1 MAVKKQYHWFMWA
14 MMALIYA
21 TSAIFTFMLLSE
33 FVENPIIRVLTLIV
47 YEGGLFAWGFV
58 HHFLAENYDQHKL
71 SLIAEWVSF
80 IAVLSASVLY
90 LFTLEERV
98 YGLIVP
104 SWVFSMTIP
113 IVGAASFAFDIFCVF
128 QWQKL
133 SLAYQE
139 QVATYKE
146 KHTTGVDRVTVIEQK
161 LDEVLQQNAQLLLP
175 APKDE
180 RSPQDKDDAVKEF
193 LRTHDNA
200 SEREVALGTGIPFGS
215 IHAIMERVKKQ
226 SAS

>member
-1 MAVKKQYHWFMWA
+1 MTVKKQYHWFMWV

-33 FVENPIIRVLTLIV
+33 FVENPIVRVLTLIV

-58 HHFLAENYDQHKL
+58 HHFLAENYEQHKL

-113 IVGAASFAFDIFCVF
+113 IVGAVSFSFDIYCVF
-128 QWQKL
+128 QWQKF
-133 SLAYQE
+133 SITYQE
-139 QVATYKE
+139 QVATYKV
-146 KHTTGVDRVTVIEQK
+146 KHTTGVDRVAVIEQK
-161 LDEVLQQNAQLLLP
+161 LDEVLQQSAQLLLP

-180 RSPQDKDDAVKEF
+180 RSPQDKDDAVREF
-193 LRTHDNA
+193 LRTHDNVSDKEISLA
-200 SEREVALGTGIPFGS
+200 TGIPLGS
-215 IHAIMERVKKQ
+215 VYAIRKRVIEQ
-226 SAS
+226 AN